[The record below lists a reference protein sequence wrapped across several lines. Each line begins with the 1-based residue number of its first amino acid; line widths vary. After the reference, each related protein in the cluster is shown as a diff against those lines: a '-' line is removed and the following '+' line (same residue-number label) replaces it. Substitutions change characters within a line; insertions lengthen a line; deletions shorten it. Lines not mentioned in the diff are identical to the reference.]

1 MTERK
6 NTDLARRA
14 CIAINRAKM
23 EADQA
28 LLEQRRKTHG
38 RTVPVM
44 HRLQKLNSRILYLET
59 GGDPFDWRWT
69 V

>member
-1 MTERK
+1 VTERK

-23 EADQA
+23 EAELA
-28 LLEQRRKTHG
+28 LLKKRKAAHG
-38 RTVPVM
+38 RTVSVM
-44 HRLQKLNSRILYLET
+44 HRLQKLNSRLLYLET

>member
-1 MTERK
+1 MSEYS
-6 NTDLARRA
+6 NPDLARRA

-23 EADQA
+23 EAELA
-28 LLEQRRKTHG
+28 LLKKRKAAHG

-44 HRLQKLNSRILYLET
+44 HRLQKLNSRILYLEA

>member
-14 CIAINRAKM
+14 CIERNRAKM

-28 LLEQRRKTHG
+28 LLDQRRKTHG
-38 RTVPVM
+38 RTVSVM
-44 HRLQKLNSRILYLET
+44 HRLQKLNSRLLYLET